1 MDFNNVSRFT
11 KQRYSRFQLFQF
23 IFKENGHVV
32 ISWESKIGLGSL
44 RVHLSINHDFF
55 FPKLRKFILFIL
67 ATSLN
72 PSLTLSFSCIRTKVF
87 YKILTDSDSH
97 RPYLYLLCVPNLV
110 SLSET
115 IFPSPEVKKWK
126 DALHICVGQN
136 LETGLVK

>member
-55 FPKLRKFILFIL
+55 
-67 ATSLN
+67 
-72 PSLTLSFSCIRTKVF
+72 
-87 YKILTDSDSH
+87 
-97 RPYLYLLCVPNLV
+97 
-110 SLSET
+110 
-115 IFPSPEVKKWK
+115 SPETPKVYSIYLSYFFESFTYIKFFMHTHESF
-126 DALHICVGQN
+126 L
-136 LETGLVK
+136 